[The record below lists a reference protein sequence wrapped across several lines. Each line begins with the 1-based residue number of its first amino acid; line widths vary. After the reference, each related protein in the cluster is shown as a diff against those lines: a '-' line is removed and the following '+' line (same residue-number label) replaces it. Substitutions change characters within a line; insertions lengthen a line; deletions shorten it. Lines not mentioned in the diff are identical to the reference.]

1 LKRFPS
7 PSTLTSR
14 KKGGAGVDI
23 RKVKQAK
30 KGNKKAFQDL
40 LEAEKEKLYK
50 MAYLY
55 MKNETDALEAFQET
69 VYKAL
74 VSIQQLR
81 DEQYFSTWL
90 ARILINTCKDLLKK
104 KSRVIPME
112 REVLEDRTSPYMP
125 EDGSSELLELI
136 KGLDE
141 KYKTVLMLRYYRD
154 YSVRQ
159 IAELLECPEGTVK
172 TNIHRGIGQ
181 LREKMK
187 GECVNE

>member
-1 LKRFPS
+1 M
-7 PSTLTSR
+7 
-14 KKGGAGVDI
+14 DI
-23 RKVKQAK
+23 KKVKQAK

-55 MKNETDALEAFQET
+55 MKNEADALEAFQET

-81 DEQYFSTWL
+81 EEQYFSTWM

-112 REVLEDRTSPYMP
+112 REALEGKTSPYIP
-125 EDGSSELLELI
+125 EDGGSELLELI

-172 TNIHRGIGQ
+172 TNIHRGIGL

-187 GECVNE
+187 EECVNE

>member
-1 LKRFPS
+1 M
-7 PSTLTSR
+7 
-14 KKGGAGVDI
+14 DI
-23 RKVKQAK
+23 KKVKQAK

-55 MKNETDALEAFQET
+55 MKNEADALEAFQET

-81 DEQYFSTWL
+81 EEQYFSTWL

-104 KSRVIPME
+104 KSRVILME

-154 YSVRQ
+154 YSVKQ

-187 GECVNE
+187 EECVNE